1 MEREKRL
8 PDMIFMS
15 PKASELLECQITE
28 TGACIVTDAQG
39 ISIKEASLC
48 AEDMDATV
56 EYRNIVQLWHPAR
69 EKPHCIGSLLCW
81 RLGGTFFVHEHYD
94 HNEQNW
100 RMFISEYEVQRYCYI
115 GNLEPTRSF
124 D

>member
-15 PKASELLECQITE
+15 SKASELLECQITE
-28 TGACIVTDAQG
+28 AGACIVTDAQG

-56 EYRNIVQLWHPAR
+56 EYRNIV
-69 EKPHCIGSLLCW
+69 
-81 RLGGTFFVHEHYD
+81 
-94 HNEQNW
+94 
-100 RMFISEYEVQRYCYI
+100 
-115 GNLEPTRSF
+115 
-124 D
+124 